1 MAALQ
6 PEYMAMLKKVLE
18 ERFVKPS
25 FLPKLQDE
33 TKKPQNLFQKNLSRA
48 FSAFVLQK
56 LCDLSIKEA
65 AGAVVDDFNDKGI
78 DAIYYHEST
87 ETLYLLQA
95 KLKELEQFKQEEAH
109 AFCEGVRLLINQNF
123 DQFNKFINDR
133 KSEIE
138 SALDRCSHIQL
149 VVPYTGDAVSNSAKS
164 VFESFLNDESLD
176 EERLKREIRYYD
188 SEDIVR
194 DLLAEQAFEKVNADI
209 YLQKCQCI
217 ESPKKTY
224 YGIISLLDLI
234 KLHQKHGKGLYER
247 NIRYFLGGKS
257 SINNSIK
264 GTLESNPDHFF
275 YLNNGVTA
283 ICDFVETKGKH
294 PDKGG
299 AKKLKVR
306 NLSIINGAQTV
317 ASSAEFAEDN
327 KDCDIESAKVMFT
340 LIHAHA
346 QNDFGNQITKARNHQ
361 NPVQI
366 ANFASLDENQERL
379 RQEISCLGYGY
390 YYRPEA
396 GVTFSGRSFGLQD
409 VIHAMAI
416 LQTDPRFIVHLK
428 GDYSKLSNPDSQF
441 YKQIFN
447 ESLNGA
453 YVINAVLCYQEVRK
467 LLIQADQQAPSKS
480 LERMI
485 YRHGLYAIASIIMKR
500 LQQHIRSVSVIDVEK
515 IPQTISRPF
524 DELRQQAFELGE
536 RSMVDVGALA
546 YFRNQGSVVTYLSE
560 LMEINFNLSTDE
572 ALVKLR
578 NVQTEVTAEK
588 FPREKL
594 FKYLSSK
601 APQIQIKEN
610 NS

>member
-1 MAALQ
+1 MAALK
-6 PEYMAMLKKVLE
+6 PEYMEMLKRVLE
-18 ERFVKPS
+18 ERFIKS
-25 FLPKLQDE
+25 NFLPKLNDR
-33 TKKPQNLFQKNLSRA
+33 TKKADDLKRKELSQA

-56 LCDLSIKEA
+56 LCDLSIKDA
-65 AGAVVDDFNDKGI
+65 SRAVVDDFNDKGI
-78 DAIYYHEST
+78 DAIYYHERT

-95 KLKELEQFKQEEAH
+95 KLKSSEQFKQEEAH
-109 AFCEGVRLLINQNF
+109 AFCEGVRLLINQDF
-123 DQFNKFINDR
+123 YQFNKCINDR

-138 SALDRCSHIQL
+138 SALDRCSYIQL

-164 VFESFLNDESLD
+164 VFESFFDDEGLD
-176 EERLKREIRYYD
+176 EERLKREIQYYA

-194 DLLAEQAFEKVNADI
+194 DLLAEQAFEKVNTDI
-209 YLQKCQCI
+209 YLQKCQSI

-234 KLHQKHGKGLYER
+234 KLHQQHGKGLYER

-257 SINNSIK
+257 SVNSSIK
-264 GTLESNPDHFF
+264 ETLENNPEDFF

-283 ICDFVETKGKH
+283 ICDFVAPKAKNK
-294 PDKGG
+294 DKGN
-299 AKKLKVR
+299 ARKLKVK

-317 ASSAEFAEDN
+317 ASSAEFVADN
-327 KDCDIESAKVMFT
+327 PDCDIKLANVMFT
-340 LIHAHA
+340 LVHAHS
-346 QNDFGNQITKARNHQ
+346 QNDFGCQITKARNHQ

-396 GVTFSGRSFGLQD
+396 NVAFGGRPFGLQD
-409 VIHAMAI
+409 VIHAISMMKA
-416 LQTDPRFIVHLK
+416 DPRFIVYLK
-428 GDYSKLSNPDSQF
+428 GDYSKLSNPDSKF

-447 ESLNGA
+447 EGLNGA

-467 LLIQADQQAPSKS
+467 LLIQADKQSPSKS

-500 LQQHIRSVSVIDVEK
+500 LQQHIESVSVIDIEK
-515 IPQTISRPF
+515 IPQMISRPF

-536 RSMVDVGALA
+536 RRVIDVGALA
-546 YFRNQGSVVTYLSE
+546 YFRNQGNVVTYLSE

-578 NVQTEVTAEK
+578 NVQTAEK
-588 FPREKL
+588 QESFPREKL
-594 FKYLSSK
+594 FNYLSSK
-601 APQIQIKEN
+601 APQIKEGN
-610 NS
+610 P